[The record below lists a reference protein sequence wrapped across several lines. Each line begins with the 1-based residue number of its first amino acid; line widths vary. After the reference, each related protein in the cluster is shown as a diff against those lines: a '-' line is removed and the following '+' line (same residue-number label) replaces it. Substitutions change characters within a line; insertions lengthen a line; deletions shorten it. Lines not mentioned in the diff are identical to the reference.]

1 MSLPRKYQAR
11 STVTA
16 AQHSHLVN
24 SAAVLRK
31 QKIELLSAKANPDG
45 TVTVVF
51 CGHGLG
57 KASLPVPPAANV
69 VIAAD
74 GTITITPVE

>member
-1 MSLPRKYQAR
+1 MALPRKYQAR

-24 SAAVLRK
+24 SAAALRK
-31 QKIELLSAKANPDG
+31 QKIELLSAKPNPDG
-45 TVTVVF
+45 TVTVTF

-57 KASLPVPPAANV
+57 KNAMPVPPAASV
-69 VIAAD
+69 AIAAD
-74 GTITITPVE
+74 GTISVTPIE